1 MVECVDDQ
9 SIPNS
14 ARLWRRVPPNQL
26 KSEGGEFRP
35 SSGLFSTDEMS
46 VHLADLTSV
55 EEVARLYPSH
65 SIVEI
70 TAALVRSMDLRVVRD
85 PILDAEP
92 KDPSHAIVCPRA
104 TKGGAR
110 RLAAASTFVRLVPT
124 PGAAPTSA

>member
-9 SIPNS
+9 SIPSS
-14 ARLWRRVPPNQL
+14 ARLWRRVPPDQL
-26 KSEGGEFRP
+26 KYEGGSFRP

-70 TAALVRSMDLRVVRD
+70 TVALVRSLNLRVVRD
-85 PILDAEP
+85 PILTDP

-104 TKGGAR
+104 TRGGTR
-110 RLAAASTFVRLVPT
+110 KLAAESSFVRLVPA
-124 PGAAPTSA
+124 PGSSPATA

>member
-9 SIPNS
+9 SIANS
-14 ARLWRRVPPNQL
+14 ARLWRRVPPDQL
-26 KSEGGEFRP
+26 KSEGSSLRP

-65 SIVEI
+65 SIVEV
-70 TAALVRSMDLRVVRD
+70 TVALVRSLNLSFVRD
-85 PILDAEP
+85 PILDADR

-110 RLAAASTFVRLVPT
+110 RLAAECTFVRLVPA
-124 PGAAPTSA
+124 PGSSPAKA